1 MKVKEIM
8 HEGAECVAPDTPVE
22 LIAKKMLAEDIGAIP
37 VGRGGEVIG
46 MVTDRDITL
55 RAVASGRDISGLTA
69 NDVMTRRVKSCHDS
83 DDVDDAVQL
92 MELEHIRRLPVLN
105 RQDKLVG
112 MLSIGDIAGVLPRD
126 VTGELMQ
133 TVSAHHA

>member
-8 HEGAECVAPDTPVE
+8 HEGAECAAPDTPVE
-22 LIAKKMLAEDIGAIP
+22 LIAKKMLDEDIGAVP
-37 VGRGGEVIG
+37 VRRGGEIIG
-46 MVTDRDITL
+46 IVTDRDITL
-55 RAVASGRDISGLTA
+55 RAVATGRDISRLTA
-69 NDVMTRRVKSCHDS
+69 GDVMTNGVKSCHES

-92 MELEHIRRLPVLN
+92 MELGHIRRLPVLN
-105 RQDKLVG
+105 KRDKLVG
-112 MLSIGDIAGVLPRD
+112 MLSIGDVAGVLPRD